1 MLVCELRKVE
11 PMKTTVA
18 IDDELFARAQE
29 FTGMREEAAVIN
41 EAVRAYVQIEAGRRL
56 AQLGGTMPDAEAP
69 PRRRPPY

>member
-1 MLVCELRKVE
+1 
-11 PMKTTVA
+11 MKTTVA
-18 IDDELFARAQE
+18 IDDQLFARAQE

>member
-1 MLVCELRKVE
+1 MLVCKLRKVE
-11 PMKTTVA
+11 QMKTIIA